1 MTSNVTNLDDHRR
14 DKTPPPPPND
24 PQLAESIRQGEA
36 AVVIYTGA
44 IGTSRDMILP
54 MAQGLYDAR
63 LAYPANREFGAWL

>member
-1 MTSNVTNLDDHRR
+1 MTSRVTNLDDHLR
-14 DKTPPPPPND
+14 DKTPPPPND
-24 PQLAESIRQGEA
+24 PQLADSIRQGGA